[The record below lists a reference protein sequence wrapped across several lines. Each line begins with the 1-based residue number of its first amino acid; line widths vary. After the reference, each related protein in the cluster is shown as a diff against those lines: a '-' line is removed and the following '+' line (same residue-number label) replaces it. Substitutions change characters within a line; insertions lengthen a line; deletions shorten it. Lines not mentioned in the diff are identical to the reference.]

1 MSCQGAGGV
10 RAGLPSENYVSGA
23 TTEPVSSGTLDGC
36 AESAS
41 LDKSSSH
48 FLVSALPSGYASVHR
63 QNSECDMSDHVA
75 GGQEQEQRPVG
86 V

>member
-41 LDKSSSH
+41 LVDKSISS
-48 FLVSALPSGYASVHR
+48 FRSALRVRFGPP
-63 QNSECDMSDHVA
+63 SECDMSDHVA
-75 GGQEQEQRPVG
+75 AGQEQDQRPVG